1 MSKAKPH
8 LSRNH
13 IHHITTRDYIQVSH
27 QNPISQKGTRS
38 KNKKMR
44 ALHTHGTLFFML
56 VIIVTSSIQAQKS
69 PHVRNNHELSI
80 AIEEMEKANYFSF
93 VMLINILQ
101 SVNPRFLANVTFLM
115 PKDKTLSRSN
125 IIQQDS
131 ISEFLLRHSI
141 PSPLLFEHLN
151 LIPNGSIVPS
161 SLPHYTLTVSNGGR
175 LSYFLNNVKIISRN
189 ICSLGS
195 IKCHGI
201 DGILQSPS
209 TIDDD
214 APRNNHTVPY
224 ISCPSSHNN
233 SDHDSHNNS
242 DHISSRPNQTYTA
255 PPPAS
260 SPARLPKSDASKLR
274 EGEMLVFIVSLSLG
288 LLSNV
293 IGIGIGM

>member
-1 MSKAKPH
+1 
-8 LSRNH
+8 
-13 IHHITTRDYIQVSH
+13 
-27 QNPISQKGTRS
+27 
-38 KNKKMR
+38 MR
-44 ALHTHGTLFFML
+44 AIQTQVITFCML
-56 VIIVTSSIQAQKS
+56 VIIVTSSTRAQKS
-69 PHVRNNHELSI
+69 HHVPNNHELSV

-93 VMLINILQ
+93 VMLINMLP

-125 IIQQDS
+125 IINQQDS
-131 ISEFLLRHSI
+131 VSEFLLRHSI
-141 PSPLLFEHLN
+141 PSSLLFEHLN

-161 SLPHYTLTVSNGGR
+161 SLPHYTLEISNGGR
-175 LSYFLNNVKIISRN
+175 SNYFLNNVKIISRN

-214 APRNNHTVPY
+214 SPHNNHTLPF

-233 SDHDSHNNS
+233 SDQSSHNNS
-242 DHISSRPNQTYTA
+242 SLPTHTLTA

-260 SPARLPKSDASKLR
+260 SPLPKSDSPSIH
-274 EGEMLVFIVSLSLG
+274 EVEMLNSIVIPLLG
-288 LLSNV
+288 LLAGL
-293 IGIGIGM
+293 ICM

>member
-1 MSKAKPH
+1 MA
-8 LSRNH
+8 
-13 IHHITTRDYIQVSH
+13 
-27 QNPISQKGTRS
+27 
-38 KNKKMR
+38 
-44 ALHTHGTLFFML
+44 
-56 VIIVTSSIQAQKS
+56 SSIRAQKS
-69 PHVRNNHELSI
+69 PHSQNNHGLSI

-93 VMLINILQ
+93 VMLINMLE

-125 IIQQDS
+125 IIEHDS
-131 ISEFLLRHSI
+131 VTEFLLRHSI
-141 PSPLLFEHLN
+141 PSPLPFEHLN

-161 SLPHYTLTVSNGGR
+161 SLPHYTLKVSNGGR

-214 APRNNHTVPY
+214 APQNNHTVPS
-224 ISCPSSHNN
+224 IPCPSSHNTSDHSIHNSSDHSSHNN
-233 SDHDSHNNS
+233 SDHIIPS
-242 DHISSRPNQTYTA
+242 PNYTHTDTA

-260 SPARLPKSDASKLR
+260 SPGPARLQKSDSSKLR
-274 EGEMLVFIVSLSLG
+274 EGKKLVSIVSLSLG
-288 LLSNV
+288 LLLNV
-293 IGIGIGM
+293 IGIGIGI

>member
-1 MSKAKPH
+1 
-8 LSRNH
+8 
-13 IHHITTRDYIQVSH
+13 
-27 QNPISQKGTRS
+27 
-38 KNKKMR
+38 MR
-44 ALHTHGTLFFML
+44 AIQTQVITFCML
-56 VIIVTSSIQAQKS
+56 VIIVTSSTRAQKS
-69 PHVRNNHELSI
+69 DHVPNNHELSI

-93 VMLINILQ
+93 VMLINMLP

-125 IIQQDS
+125 IINQQDS
-131 ISEFLLRHSI
+131 VSEFLLRHSI
-141 PSPLLFEHLN
+141 PSSLLFEHLN

-161 SLPHYTLTVSNGGR
+161 SLPHYTLEISNGGR
-175 LSYFLNNVKIISRN
+175 SNYFLNNVKIISRN

-214 APRNNHTVPY
+214 SPRNNHTLPF

-233 SDHDSHNNS
+233 SDQSSHNNS
-242 DHISSRPNQTYTA
+242 SRPAHTLTA

-260 SPARLPKSDASKLR
+260 SPLPKSDSPSIHEVK
-274 EGEMLVFIVSLSLG
+274 MLNSIVIPLLG
-288 LLSNV
+288 LLAGL
-293 IGIGIGM
+293 ICM